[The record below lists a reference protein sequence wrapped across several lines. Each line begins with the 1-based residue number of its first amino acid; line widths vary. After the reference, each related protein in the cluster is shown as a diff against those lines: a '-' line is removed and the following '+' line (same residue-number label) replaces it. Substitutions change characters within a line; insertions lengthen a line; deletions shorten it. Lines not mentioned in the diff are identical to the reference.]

1 MFEIDSWLVV
11 AQIINFSILFFI
23 FKKFVSDSMID
34 LVDERKTL
42 LDRLYKAD
50 IYYDEKVKS
59 ADTKSEQIIQ
69 DAHNQAKQ
77 FFDQSKEIT
86 SQTIQNLIEKANVEV
101 KYILESWKNKVEK
114 ERVEMLEELEEDAID
129 LSIKLNKKLFSN
141 ASSNKSFVDKQTKK

>member
-1 MFEIDSWLVV
+1 V

-101 KYILESWKNKVEK
+101 KYILES
-114 ERVEMLEELEEDAID
+114 
-129 LSIKLNKKLFSN
+129 
-141 ASSNKSFVDKQTKK
+141 